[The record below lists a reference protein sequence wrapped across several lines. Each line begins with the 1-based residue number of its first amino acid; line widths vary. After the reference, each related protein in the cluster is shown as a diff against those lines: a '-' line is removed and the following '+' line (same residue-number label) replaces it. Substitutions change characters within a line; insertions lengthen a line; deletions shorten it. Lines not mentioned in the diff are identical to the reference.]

1 MLFSKYQTSRK
12 QHIAHRPATSN
23 EQNIAMHVVKK
34 NPILSLIS
42 FSANYWNDRVN
53 VSDPGQHNYLPRRYP
68 PACCNAAMLR
78 VQRDTAFYTNRSI
91 ERLTAP
97 SHDNNIY

>member
-53 VSDPGQHNYLPRRYP
+53 VSDPGQQLFAAPV
-68 PACCNAAMLR
+68 PACML
-78 VQRDTAFYTNRSI
+78 QRCH
-91 ERLTAP
+91 AP
-97 SHDNNIY
+97 SATRHSFLH